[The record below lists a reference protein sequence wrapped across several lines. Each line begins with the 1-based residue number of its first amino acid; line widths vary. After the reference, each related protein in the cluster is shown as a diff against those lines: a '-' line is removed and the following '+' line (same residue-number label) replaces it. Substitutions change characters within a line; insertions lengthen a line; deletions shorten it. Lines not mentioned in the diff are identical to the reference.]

1 MCINIEMVYNV
12 VFVTIAI
19 AACVLYYELC
29 RLERTVETLLYKI
42 EKICVGIR
50 ILTKIS
56 YQVDLDEYFDKYIE
70 EIDERE
76 DD

>member
-1 MCINIEMVYNV
+1 MHINIEMVYNV

-29 RLERTVETLLYKI
+29 KLEKIIEMLVYRI
-42 EKICVGIR
+42 EKIYVGVR
-50 ILTKIS
+50 ILTKVS
-56 YQVDLDEYFDKYIE
+56 YEVDLDKYFDKYIE